1 MDHVRWNA
9 QGAHHAYAENVNNH
23 GSADRRVSTDLSE
36 YRYSITVETQ
46 DDAVLFCLRALWQ
59 YAERHPVPPR
69 AHELTTTDEWRL
81 GDGRITFRFSNPYN
95 RGDFLGE
102 ATRLLAGKWIRLAS
116 SDNDAP
122 PVETAR

>member
-9 QGAHHAYAENVNNH
+9 QGAHHAYAENVNH
-23 GSADRRVSTDLSE
+23 GSADHRVSTDLSE

-59 YAERHPVPPR
+59 YAERHPLPPS
-69 AHELTTTDEWRL
+69 AGELATTDEWRL
-81 GDGRITFRFSNPYN
+81 GEGRITFRFSNPYN

-102 ATRLLAGKWIRLAS
+102 ATRLLAGKWIRHAS
-116 SDNDAP
+116 SDDDAP
-122 PVETAR
+122 PV

>member
-1 MDHVRWNA
+1 MDHVRRNA
-9 QGAHHAYAENVNNH
+9 EGAHHAYTKDVNH
-23 GSADRRVSTDLSE
+23 GSADRGVTADIAQ

-59 YAERHPVPPR
+59 YAERHPLHAER
-69 AHELTTTDEWRL
+69 RGDRDDRRMRGS

-102 ATRLLAGKWIRLAS
+102 ATRLLAGKWTRIAE
-116 SDNDAP
+116 SDNDALP
-122 PVETAR
+122 S

>member
-1 MDHVRWNA
+1 MDHVRRNA
-9 QGAHHAYAENVNNH
+9 EGAHHAYTKDVNH
-23 GSADRRVSTDLSE
+23 GSADHGVNADLSQ

-59 YAERHPVPPR
+59 YAERHPLR
-69 AHELTTTDEWRL
+69 ASGEEMAMTGEWRL
-81 GDGRITFRFSNPYN
+81 GEGRITFRFSNPYN

-102 ATRLLAGKWIRLAS
+102 ATRLLAGKWTRVAE

-122 PVETAR
+122 PS

>member
-1 MDHVRWNA
+1 MTA
-9 QGAHHAYAENVNNH
+9 
-23 GSADRRVSTDLSE
+23 DLSQ

-59 YAERHPVPPR
+59 YAERHPLPEF
-69 AHELTTTDEWRL
+69 AELATTDEWRL
-81 GDGRITFRFSNPYN
+81 SDGRVTFRFSNAYN

-102 ATRLLAGKWIRLAS
+102 ATRLLAGKWTRLAS

-122 PVETAR
+122 SPS

>member
-1 MDHVRWNA
+1 M
-9 QGAHHAYAENVNNH
+9 
-23 GSADRRVSTDLSE
+23 SADTSQ

-59 YAERHPVPPR
+59 YAERHPLAP
-69 AHELTTTDEWRL
+69 TTQTMATTGEWRL
-81 GDGRITFRFSNPYN
+81 GEGQITFRFSNPYN

-102 ATRLLAGKWIRLAS
+102 ATRLLAGKWTRIAE

-122 PVETAR
+122 PS